1 MSEHWDELASAHLD
15 GEATADEVALI
26 QNSPEARRAL
36 DELRSIAEANADVP
50 SPPDSVRSAHLGA
63 AMSLFDELH
72 TSSTGAAD
80 SVGTA
85 QDPTAQ
91 NSTAQNSTAQ
101 VAATTIET
109 DVPTSNV
116 TPLRRRPPAAWL
128 GRAAA
133 AVVVVAGLG
142 FTASQLDGSTD
153 DSTTGDEVAASPS
166 ATEELETEEL
176 EADMLADDTAPMAA
190 AESEESAFAEAADAG
205 TDAASGDAGDTA
217 TSDDSA
223 SDDSASDEADSD
235 DGAVEDTEASEGE
248 RSTENAVADLTATD
262 DLLEV
267 ATILA
272 AEDLMSSDPSTEAGQ
287 LLEQIQTR
295 CPAMFEGRG
304 PAIAAP
310 ILFDDEFALLV
321 FTTSPTEQAMVITTN
336 CVILAAAG

>member
-166 ATEELETEEL
+166 AAEEL

-217 TSDDSA
+217 A
-223 SDDSASDEADSD
+223 SDDSATDDSATDESASD
-235 DGAVEDTEASEGE
+235 DGALEDAEASEGE

-272 AEDLMSSDPSTEAGQ
+272 AENLMSSDTTTEAGQ
-287 LLEQIQTR
+287 LLEEIQTR